1 MVIMAFVLSF
11 CGLSNSAATATVADS
26 SLYRELCAIDS
37 ETLMAESEE
46 NIMKDTLLARAT
58 MALTIVANRYYD
70 RPKDPATRKNA
81 VTAFRELG
89 NFYFS

>member
-11 CGLSNSAATATVADS
+11 CGHSNSTATTTVADS
-26 SLYRELCAIDS
+26 SLYGELCAIDS
-37 ETLMAESEE
+37 ETLMAEAEE
-46 NIMKDTLLARAT
+46 NIMKDTLLACAT

-81 VTAFRELG
+81 VTALRELG